1 MEKLYWLDQ
10 VKLPDRIL
18 VGEKAF
24 QLSRVGQCGYPVV
37 PGFVVS
43 ATVFR
48 SFLETLN
55 SSESLVADLPH
66 SSLHL
71 DVDNSRQLQE
81 VAVRLRQEVL
91 SAVLPPDWVETIYEA
106 ARQWDT
112 PCLIFRPSLVVPTL
126 LGGKGRHVSGLL
138 ESQVCWYESEAMG
151 KALQRTWSQLFRA
164 KSLLYWR
171 RLGIDLQNV
180 SLAVLVQP
188 LRSARASGFICGSSS
203 GLEIQATWGL
213 EVAIDQGE
221 VLPDFYQ
228 VQGDGSVISRRLGNK
243 MLAYGLHRDDGVQVD
258 TPLAVSTGNNCLQAY
273 LLDFESQQEY
283 ALTEEHLQELVALG
297 NRMVRELGAFSLKW
311 MLLESAAAV
320 QIYLTQFSNTYS
332 LTPSP
337 LQIKG
342 VAAARGRVSGKAYV
356 IIDPQQK
363 LENLPQGV
371 ILIARAISP
380 HWLPVL
386 KQVAG
391 IITEQGGLTS
401 HGAILAREL
410 GIPAVVNAANATV
423 LFQAGEHIFLD
434 GDKGEIYRGNKTRVG
449 DRESGGVGDRESGGV
464 GEVLMNHLD
473 YSPSPTSPLSPSP
486 TPLIIATRLL
496 VNLSQSSLAAQVQN
510 LPIDGVGLLRSE
522 LMGLGILAGLHP
534 HTWLAEGRKE
544 QLLQLWVEQILEFA
558 RAFAPRPVFYR
569 SLDLRSYE
577 QPSDNSQ
584 SLEEQPLS
592 HAGLPIP
599 GLRGTFSYLQNPAM
613 FDLELAALAIV
624 QQSGYSNLRLIL
636 PFVRTVEEFVF
647 CRNRVWQAGLNRL
660 SQFQL
665 WIMAEVPSVL
675 FLLPEYVKA
684 GVQGISIGTNDLT
697 QLLLGVPRDQGQLA
711 AAFDARHPAVMSAIA
726 QLIRMSKA
734 AGIPCSICGQ
744 APALYPE
751 IIDVLVEW
759 GISSISVEPEAV
771 ERTIRAI
778 ARAEQKLILEAARR
792 KE

>member
-1 MEKLYWLDQ
+1 MLMEKLYWLDQ
-10 VKLPDRIL
+10 IKLPDRML

-24 QLSRVGQCGYPVV
+24 QLSQVGQGVYPVV

-43 ATVFR
+43 ATVFQQ
-48 SFLETLN
+48 FLETLD
-55 SSESLVADLPH
+55 SSESLIADLPY

-91 SAVLPPDWVETIYEA
+91 SAVLPVSWVETIYEA
-106 ARQWDT
+106 ARHWDAS
-112 PCLIFRPSLVVPTL
+112 CVIFRPSLVLPAGVNF
-126 LGGKGRHVSGLL
+126 KGRRVSGLL
-138 ESQVCWYESEAMG
+138 ESQVCWYESAAMG
-151 KALQRTWSQLFRA
+151 SALQRTWSQLFRA

-171 RLGIDLQNV
+171 RLGIDLQDV

-188 LRSARASGFICGSSS
+188 LRSARASGLLSGSSS

-228 VQGDGSVISRRLGNK
+228 VPGDGNVVRRLGNK
-243 MLAYGLHRDDGVQVD
+243 MLAYRLHRDDGVQVD
-258 TPLAVSTGNNCLQAY
+258 TPLGVATDNNCLQAY
-273 LLDFESQQEY
+273 LLDVELQQEY
-283 ALTEEHLQELVALG
+283 ALADEYLQQLINLG
-297 NRMVRELGAFSLKW
+297 SRMVGELGAFSLKW
-311 MLLESAAAV
+311 TLLESADAV
-320 QIYLTQFSNTYS
+320 QIYLTQFSYTYP
-332 LTPSP
+332 LTPSS

-342 VAAARGRVSGKAYV
+342 IAAARGCVSGRAYV
-356 IIDPQQK
+356 IVDVEQK
-363 LENLPQGV
+363 LENLPQGA
-371 ILIARAISP
+371 ILIAQAISP

-410 GIPAVVNAANATV
+410 GIPAVVNVVHATV
-423 LFQAGEHIFLD
+423 LFQTGEHLFLD
-434 GDKGEIYRGNKTRVG
+434 GDKGEVYRGHKSRVG
-449 DRESGGVGDRESGGV
+449 EGGNGGV
-464 GEVLMNHLD
+464 GEVVD
-473 YSPSPTSPLSPSP
+473 SSSSSPVPLSPPVPLPPSSTSP
-486 TPLIIATRLL
+486 VIATRLL
-496 VNLSQSSLAAQVQN
+496 VNLSQSSLVTEVQN

-522 LMGLGILAGLHP
+522 LMAIAILAGEHP
-534 HTWLAEGRKE
+534 STWLAQGREE
-544 QLLQLWVEQILEFA
+544 QLRQLWVEQILEFA

-569 SLDLRSYE
+569 SLDLRSHE
-577 QPSDNSQ
+577 QPSSNSQ
-584 SLEEQPLS
+584 LLEQDSLS
-592 HAGLPIP
+592 HTRLPML
-599 GLRGTFSYLQNPAM
+599 GFRGTFSYLQNPAL
-613 FDLELAALAIV
+613 FDLELAALATV
-624 QQSGYSNLRLIL
+624 QQFGYSNLRLIL
-636 PFVRTVEEFVF
+636 PFVRTVEEFMF
-647 CRNRVWQAGLNRL
+647 CRNRVWQAGLNRV

-665 WIMAEVPSVL
+665 WMMAEVPSVL

-697 QLLLGVPRDQGQLA
+697 QLLLGVDRDQGQLA
-711 AAFDARHPAVMSAIA
+711 AAFDERHPAVMSAIA

-751 IIDVLVEW
+751 IIDQLVEW
-759 GISSISVEPEAV
+759 GISAISVEPEAV

-778 ARAEQKLILEAARR
+778 ARAEQKLILEAARQ
-792 KE
+792 KLGF